1 MIICFRE
8 KEVSERERE
17 NDYMPTTSLN
27 EAKKEIH
34 WTWQRC
40 IKKWQGSEMR
50 MYTIQQIQD
59 QNFSNKIE
67 AKAKT
72 TIDKKRDGIER

>member
-1 MIICFRE
+1 M
-8 KEVSERERE
+8 RERE
-17 NDYMPTTSLN
+17 NGYMPTTSLN

-50 MYTIQQIQD
+50 MYTIQHIQD
-59 QNFSNKIE
+59 QNFILLKQ
-67 AKAKT
+67 KQKPPL
-72 TIDKKRDGIER
+72 DKKRDGIDR